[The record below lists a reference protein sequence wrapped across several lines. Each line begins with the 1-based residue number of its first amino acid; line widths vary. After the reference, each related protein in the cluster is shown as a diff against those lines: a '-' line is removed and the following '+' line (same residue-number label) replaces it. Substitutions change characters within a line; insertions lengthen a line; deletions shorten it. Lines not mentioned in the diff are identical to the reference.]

1 VFTGLVEAVG
11 HIQARSQQ
19 PLGQRLLVKSELAVG
34 AIGDSVSVNGVCL
47 TVTEVL
53 PDGFFADVSG
63 ETLER
68 STLGRLAVGSAVNLE
83 RALRVG
89 GRMGGHFMTGH
100 VDAVIRWISSK
111 KTGPSNNVT
120 LELPAALAP
129 FLAPK
134 GSVGIEGISLT
145 VNEVLED
152 RFTVML
158 IPHTRQVTTL
168 DRTRPGDG
176 VNLEVDILARYVVR
190 ALTHPPTSENGQ
202 KVDLGADIALKT
214 ALIRAGF
221 VHDSK

>member
-1 VFTGLVEAVG
+1 MFTGLVEAVG

-19 PLGQRLLVKSELAVG
+19 PLGQRLLVKSELG
-34 AIGDSVSVNGVCL
+34 IGEIGDSVSVNGVCL

-53 PDGFFADVSG
+53 PDGFFADVSA

-83 RALRVG
+83 RALRIG
-89 GRMGGHFMTGH
+89 DRMGGHWMTGH
-100 VDAVIRWISSK
+100 VDAVIRWISTK
-111 KTGPSNNVT
+111 KAGASNSVT
-120 LELPAALAP
+120 LELPPTLTA

-134 GSVGIEGISLT
+134 GSVGIEGVSLT
-145 VNEVLED
+145 VNEVFDD
-152 RFTVML
+152 RFTVMI

-168 DRTRPGDG
+168 ERTLPGDG
-176 VNLEVDILARYVVR
+176 VNLEVNILARYVVR
-190 ALTHPPTSENGQ
+190 ALRHPANSENGQ
-202 KVDLGADIALKT
+202 QENRGADIALQT